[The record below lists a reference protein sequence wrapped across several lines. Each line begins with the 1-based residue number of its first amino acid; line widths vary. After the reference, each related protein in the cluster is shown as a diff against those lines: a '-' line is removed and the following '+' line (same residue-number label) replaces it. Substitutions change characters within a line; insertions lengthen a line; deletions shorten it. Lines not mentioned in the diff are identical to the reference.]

1 MMPALAV
8 RLIPSRKVEFTSFK
22 SLNVASPAGRLKEFE
37 INCANSALV
46 TDLLGAK
53 CRFFSYHNTSSVQ
66 ITNS

>member
-53 CRFFSYHNTSSVQ
+53 CRFLLLP
-66 ITNS
+66 